1 MSDII
6 PDKEKLIKSLN
17 ELEFEFKNGNI
28 SKNAY
33 NSQKKKLNDKIN
45 TIEIVNRVKKLQG
58 KDEAGKTFDYLTQQK
73 KDDKVQE
80 EQEEL
85 MRKYMTS
92 SKTHDLRTIKE
103 KKRGINRNRTIL
115 ATLLAVI
122 FISGVAFG
130 FVVINGSFESSA
142 VLMTLNQSALTTSN
156 NTTNITN
163 NNTLLNTTP
172 SQTSQSTTTTN
183 SNSGSAPTN
192 TNTGSTNTKTGTNKN
207 TGTPNNVTP

>member
-17 ELEFEFKNGNI
+17 ELEFEFKKGNI

-33 NSQKKKLNDKIN
+33 NSQKKKLNDKID

-163 NNTLLNTTP
+163 NNTPVNTTIN
-172 SQTSQSTTTTN
+172 TNTGST
-183 SNSGSAPTN
+183 PTN
-192 TNTGSTNTKTGTNKN
+192 TNTGSTTTN
-207 TGTPNNVTP
+207 TGTTNNTKGSTHNGTG

>member
-17 ELEFEFKNGNI
+17 ELEFEFKKGNI
-28 SKNAY
+28 SKNSY
-33 NSQKKKLNDKIN
+33 NSQKKKLNDKID

-122 FISGVAFG
+122 FISGVVFG

-142 VLMTLNQSALTTSN
+142 VPMTLNQSALTTSN

-163 NNTLLNTTP
+163 NNTPLNT
-172 SQTSQSTTTTN
+172 SQTSQLTTTN
-183 SNSGSAPTN
+183 SN
-192 TNTGSTNTKTGTNKN
+192 TGSTPTSTN
-207 TGTPNNVTP
+207 TGTPTSTKTGSTPTSNSSSSNG

>member
-17 ELEFEFKNGNI
+17 ELEFEFKKGNI

-103 KKRGINRNRTIL
+103 KKRGINRNLTIL

-142 VLMTLNQSALTTSN
+142 VPMTLNQSAFTTFN

-163 NNTLLNTTP
+163 NNTPLNT
-172 SQTSQSTTTTN
+172 SQTSQLTTTTTN
-183 SNSGSAPTN
+183 PTSSTPTN
-192 TNTGSTNTKTGTNKN
+192 TNTGNTTTNKSLN
-207 TGTPNNVTP
+207 

>member
-33 NSQKKKLNDKIN
+33 NSQKKKLNDKID

-163 NNTLLNTTP
+163 NNTPVNTTIN
-172 SQTSQSTTTTN
+172 TNTGST
-183 SNSGSAPTN
+183 PTN
-192 TNTGSTNTKTGTNKN
+192 TNTGSTTTN
-207 TGTPNNVTP
+207 TGTTNNTKGSTHNGTG

>member
-17 ELEFEFKNGNI
+17 ELEFEFKKGNI

-103 KKRGINRNRTIL
+103 KKRGINRNLTIL

-142 VLMTLNQSALTTSN
+142 VPMTLNQSALTTSN

-163 NNTLLNTTP
+163 NNTPVNTTIN
-172 SQTSQSTTTTN
+172 TNTGST
-183 SNSGSAPTN
+183 PTN
-192 TNTGSTNTKTGTNKN
+192 TNTGSTTTN
-207 TGTPNNVTP
+207 TGTTNNTKGSTHNGTG

>member
-17 ELEFEFKNGNI
+17 ELEFEFKKGNI
-28 SKNAY
+28 SKNSY
-33 NSQKKKLNDKIN
+33 NSQKKKLNDKID

-122 FISGVAFG
+122 FISGVVFG

-142 VLMTLNQSALTTSN
+142 VPMTLNQSAFTTFN

-163 NNTLLNTTP
+163 NNTPLNT
-172 SQTSQSTTTTN
+172 SQTSQLTTTTTN
-183 SNSGSAPTN
+183 PTSSTPTN
-192 TNTGSTNTKTGTNKN
+192 TNTGNTTTNKSLN
-207 TGTPNNVTP
+207 

>member
-17 ELEFEFKNGNI
+17 ELEFEFKKGNI

-33 NSQKKKLNDKIN
+33 NSQKKKLNDKID

-103 KKRGINRNRTIL
+103 KKRGINRNLTIL

-142 VLMTLNQSALTTSN
+142 VPMTLNQSALTTSN

-163 NNTLLNTTP
+163 NNTPVNTTIN
-172 SQTSQSTTTTN
+172 TNTGST
-183 SNSGSAPTN
+183 PTN
-192 TNTGSTNTKTGTNKN
+192 TNTGSTTTN
-207 TGTPNNVTP
+207 TGTTNNTKGSTHNGTG

>member
-33 NSQKKKLNDKIN
+33 NSQKKKLNDKID

-103 KKRGINRNRTIL
+103 KKRGINRNLTIL

-142 VLMTLNQSALTTSN
+142 VPMTLNQSALTTSN

-163 NNTLLNTTP
+163 NNTPVNTTIN
-172 SQTSQSTTTTN
+172 TNTGST
-183 SNSGSAPTN
+183 PTN
-192 TNTGSTNTKTGTNKN
+192 TNTGSTTTN
-207 TGTPNNVTP
+207 TGTTNNTKGSTHNGTG

>member
-17 ELEFEFKNGNI
+17 ELEFEFKKGNI

-33 NSQKKKLNDKIN
+33 NSQKKKLNDKID

-92 SKTHDLRTIKE
+92 SKTHNLRTIKE
-103 KKRGINRNRTIL
+103 KKRGINRNLTIL

-142 VLMTLNQSALTTSN
+142 VPMTLNQSALTTSN

-163 NNTLLNTTP
+163 NNTPVNTTIN
-172 SQTSQSTTTTN
+172 TNTGST
-183 SNSGSAPTN
+183 PTN
-192 TNTGSTNTKTGTNKN
+192 TNTGSTTTN
-207 TGTPNNVTP
+207 TGTTNNTKGSTHNGTG

>member
-33 NSQKKKLNDKIN
+33 NSQKKKLNDKID

-142 VLMTLNQSALTTSN
+142 VPMTLNQSALTTSN

-163 NNTLLNTTP
+163 NNTPVNTTIN
-172 SQTSQSTTTTN
+172 TNTGST
-183 SNSGSAPTN
+183 PTN
-192 TNTGSTNTKTGTNKN
+192 TNTGSTTTN
-207 TGTPNNVTP
+207 TGTTNNTKGSTHNGTG

>member
-6 PDKEKLIKSLN
+6 PDKEKLIRSLN
-17 ELEFEFKNGNI
+17 KLEFELKKGNI
-28 SKNAY
+28 SKNSY
-33 NSQKKKLNDKIN
+33 ESQKKILNDKID
-45 TIEIVNRVKKLQG
+45 TIESVNRIKKLQG
-58 KDEAGKTFDYLTQQK
+58 KEEAGKSFDYLTQQK
-73 KDDKVQE
+73 KEDKVQE

-92 SKTHDLRTIKE
+92 SKEHDLRTIKE

-122 FISGVAFG
+122 FISGVVFG

-142 VLMTLNQSALTTSN
+142 VPMTLNQSAFNTFN

-163 NNTLLNTTP
+163 NNTPVNTTTSP
-172 SQTSQSTTTTN
+172 NSQLTTA
-183 SNSGSAPTN
+183 SNS
-192 TNTGSTNTKTGTNKN
+192 NTGSTNSTGTNIN
-207 TGTPNNVTP
+207 TGNINGTK

>member
-33 NSQKKKLNDKIN
+33 NSQKKKLNDKID

-142 VLMTLNQSALTTSN
+142 VPMTLNQSALTTSN

-163 NNTLLNTTP
+163 NNTPVNTTI
-172 SQTSQSTTTTN
+172 
-183 SNSGSAPTN
+183 N

>member
-17 ELEFEFKNGNI
+17 QLEFEFKKGNI
-28 SKNAY
+28 SKSSY
-33 NSQKKKLNDKIN
+33 NSQKKRLNDKID
-45 TIEIVNRVKKLQG
+45 TIEIVDRVKKLQG
-58 KDEAGKTFDYLTQQK
+58 KDETGKTFDYLTQQK
-73 KDDKVQE
+73 SEDKVQE

-115 ATLLAVI
+115 ASLLAVI
-122 FISGVAFG
+122 FISGVVFG

-142 VLMTLNQSALTTSN
+142 VPMTLNQSAFTTFN

-163 NNTLLNTTP
+163 NNTPLNTTI
-172 SQTSQSTTTTN
+172 N
-183 SNSGSAPTN
+183 S
-192 TNTGSTNTKTGTNKN
+192 NTGSTSDNSN
-207 TGTPNNVTP
+207 TGSSTPTNTGNTTNNKSLVN

>member
-17 ELEFEFKNGNI
+17 QLEFEFKKGNI
-28 SKNAY
+28 SKSSY
-33 NSQKKKLNDKIN
+33 NSQKKRLNDKID
-45 TIEIVNRVKKLQG
+45 TIEIVDRVKKLQG
-58 KDEAGKTFDYLTQQK
+58 KDETGKTFDYLTQQK
-73 KDDKVQE
+73 SEDKVQE

-115 ATLLAVI
+115 ASLLAVI
-122 FISGVAFG
+122 FISGVVFG

-142 VLMTLNQSALTTSN
+142 VPMTLNQSAFTTFN

-163 NNTLLNTTP
+163 NNTPLN
-172 SQTSQSTTTTN
+172 TTTN
-183 SNSGSAPTN
+183 SN
-192 TNTGSTNTKTGTNKN
+192 TGSTSD
-207 TGTPNNVTP
+207 

>member
-17 ELEFEFKNGNI
+17 ELEFEFKKGNI

-33 NSQKKKLNDKIN
+33 NSQKKKLNDKID

-122 FISGVAFG
+122 FISGVVFG

-142 VLMTLNQSALTTSN
+142 VPMTLNQSAFTTFN

-163 NNTLLNTTP
+163 NNTPLNS
-172 SQTSQSTTTTN
+172 SQTSQLTTTTT
-183 SNSGSAPTN
+183 SPTSSTPTN
-192 TNTGSTNTKTGTNKN
+192 TNTGNTTTNKSLN
-207 TGTPNNVTP
+207 

>member
-17 ELEFEFKNGNI
+17 QLEFEFKKGNI
-28 SKNAY
+28 SKNSY
-33 NSQKKKLNDKIN
+33 NSQKKRLNGKID
-45 TIEIVNRVKKLQG
+45 TIEIVNRVKTLQG
-58 KDEAGKTFDYLTQQK
+58 KNEAGKTFDYLKQQK
-73 KDDKVQE
+73 NEDKVQE

-115 ATLLAVI
+115 ASLLAVI
-122 FISGVAFG
+122 FISGVVFG

-142 VLMTLNQSALTTSN
+142 VPMTLNQSAFTTFN

-163 NNTLLNTTP
+163 NNTPLNTTTE
-172 SQTSQSTTTTN
+172 QTSQLTTSTN
-183 SNSGSAPTN
+183 SNTGTTPTNAGTTTN
-192 TNTGSTNTKTGTNKN
+192 TNTGSSNNSTG
-207 TGTPNNVTP
+207 

>member
-17 ELEFEFKNGNI
+17 ELEFEFKKGNI
-28 SKNAY
+28 SKNSY
-33 NSQKKKLNDKIN
+33 NSQKKKLNDKID

-122 FISGVAFG
+122 FISGVVFG

-142 VLMTLNQSALTTSN
+142 VPMTLNQSAFTTFN

-163 NNTLLNTTP
+163 NNTPLNS
-172 SQTSQSTTTTN
+172 SQTSQLTTTTT
-183 SNSGSAPTN
+183 SPTSSTPTN
-192 TNTGSTNTKTGTNKN
+192 TNTGNTTTNKSLN
-207 TGTPNNVTP
+207 